1 MRSLIRGQSALCL
14 VLTACMGAVFCRPS
28 FADDQRCNVTPCPAE
43 AFEKGDEP
51 YTITVDGS
59 HFSTPYGYKRE
70 ANAERKYPLVVI
82 GRWGEGK
89 GYFNDEVRK
98 KYPAFYLEFQYSHDS
113 DGARLADSIDAA
125 LAKGL
130 RIDVGRILYT
140 GFSAGGSGSFK
151 LIRGMARN
159 GKYFAGVNRIAGQ
172 SESVMEE
179 SATGKTTLWL
189 HIGLKDVPKR
199 VEVSRDLY
207 QNLKNHPVNAGAV
220 ETHVSDTIENPSKPG
235 EKAERNM
242 WILTKDGVEVVRY
255 SEYPGRGHEAWLGY
269 ADAYLFEWIFGREI
283 DAKASENKP
292 E

>member
-1 MRSLIRGQSALCL
+1 MRSLIRGQSVLCL
-14 VLTACMGAVFCRPS
+14 VLSAFLWSVFCRPS
-28 FADDQRCNVTPCPAE
+28 PADDQRRNATPCPVE
-43 AFEKGDEP
+43 TFEDGDAP

-59 HFSTPYGYKRE
+59 HFSTPYGYKRA
-70 ANAERKYPLVVI
+70 ANGDRKYPLVVI

-89 GYFNDEVRK
+89 GYFNDEIRK
-98 KYPAFYLEFQYSHDS
+98 KYPSFYLEFQYSHES
-113 DGARLADSIDAA
+113 DGARLADIIDAA
-125 LAKGL
+125 LESGL
-130 RIDVGRILYT
+130 RIDAGRILYT

-151 LIRGMARN
+151 LLRGMASK
-159 GKYFAGVNRIAGQ
+159 GKYFAAINRVAGQ

-189 HIGLKDVPKR
+189 HIGLKDVPRR

-220 ETHVSDTIENPSKPG
+220 ETYVSDTIENPGKPG
-235 EKAERNM
+235 EKVDRNM

-255 SEYPGRGHEAWLGY
+255 SEYPSRGHEGWLGY
-269 ADAYLFEWIFGREI
+269 ADNYLFEWIFGREI
-283 DAKASENKP
+283 GAKTSENKP